1 MSKLSVIAFVAL
13 VANTNCGAIAASM
26 PVAFSADFSVG
37 SNSTQDPL
45 LSAGAIAGAVLAR
58 LRESGVAAQEN
69 PPEADVGI
77 SLDVCVVYNPQVLT
91 ATVTALRLCLR
102 PSGRHF
108 LPFDGS
114 PIIRF

>member
-13 VANTNCGAIAASM
+13 ATSTNGGAIAASM

-45 LSAGAIAGAVLAR
+45 LSAGAIAGAVLAG

-77 SLDVCVVYNPQVLT
+77 SLMSAWST
-91 ATVTALRLCLR
+91 TRK
-102 PSGRHF
+102 
-108 LPFDGS
+108 
-114 PIIRF
+114 